1 MRITILGAGGSAGT
15 PAIGEDWG
23 RCNPHNPRN
32 RRTRPALLVEHGAT
46 RLLIDTP
53 PDLRAQLLAAGVA
66 SLSGVLYT
74 HAHADHLHGIDD
86 LRGVNRAMR
95 TALPV
100 FSDPE
105 TLIQIRQRF
114 GYALEPIAH
123 NAQTFYRPALIPSVI
138 EPHLPFS
145 VGGVEVIAFAQDHGF
160 GQTLGF
166 RFGDVAYS
174 TDLVALPDR
183 AFALLRGV
191 RLWIIGT
198 LTERPHPAHCHVD
211 KALQWIE
218 RVAPAHAIL
227 THLGNEIDY
236 DALDARL
243 PRGVRPAFDGLVR
256 DGVDGFAASADELEP
271 PEVRLLA

>member
-15 PAIGEDWG
+15 PAIGDDWG

-32 RRTRPALLVEHGAT
+32 RRTRPGLLVEHAAT

-66 SLSGVLYT
+66 SLSGALYT

-95 TALPV
+95 APLPA
-100 FSDPE
+100 FSDRE
-105 TLIQIRQRF
+105 TLDQIRQRF
-114 GYALEPIAH
+114 GYTLEPIAH
-123 NAQTFYRPALIPSVI
+123 NTQTFYRPALIPTLI
-138 EPHLPFS
+138 EPGRPFAI
-145 VGGVEVIAFAQDHGF
+145 GDVEVVAFAQDHGF

-166 RFGDVAYS
+166 RIGDVAYS
-174 TDLVALPDR
+174 TDLVALPEA
-183 AFALLRGV
+183 AFAALRGV

-218 RVAPAHAIL
+218 RLAPDHAIL

-236 DALDARL
+236 DALAARL
-243 PRGVRPAFDGLVR
+243 PATVRPAFDGLQR
-256 DGVDGFAASADELEP
+256 DEVDGFAAAADETDP
-271 PEVRLLA
+271 PDLRLLA